1 MGVIHVYT
9 AGWRGLIDHKIN
21 SNPTTT
27 QDCAKE
33 GFPQDAI
40 DASVNSIEFSLR
52 EFNTG
57 SFPRGLSF
65 MLGAMGQWIYDR
77 DPLDG
82 LRFEQPLQELKVCGV
97 V

>member
-1 MGVIHVYT
+1 MG
-9 AGWRGLIDHKIN
+9 AWRDKGDAQPFHYVK
-21 SNPTTT
+21 

-65 MLGAMGQWIYDR
+65 MLGALGQWIYDR

-82 LRFEQPLQELKVCGV
+82 LRFEQPLEELKVTQA
-97 V
+97 

>member
-1 MGVIHVYT
+1 M
-9 AGWRGLIDHKIN
+9 
-21 SNPTTT
+21 S
-27 QDCAKE
+27 E

-40 DASVNSIEFSLR
+40 DASVNSVEFSLR

-65 MLGAMGQWIYDR
+65 MLGAVNQWIYDR

-82 LRFEQPLQELKVCGV
+82 LRFEKPLEELKVLPRPTRTHRRQLAGSCTD
-97 V
+97 